1 VNVQAFQELKRVL
14 QTVPEA
20 EFSLLDWNRC
30 ACGHATRDSWFREQG
45 FTTCCDFVKAAAFFE
60 IPRYQAEELF
70 SAPYRAAVTPA
81 MVVRDI
87 DRLLPGTL
95 RKTVVV
101 ETERHARR
109 QDVINE
115 LLARANRAA
124 QKAKRVTIAL
134 VSVFF

>member
-1 VNVQAFQELKRVL
+1 
-14 QTVPEA
+14 
-20 EFSLLDWNRC
+20 
-30 ACGHATRDSWFREQG
+30 
-45 FTTCCDFVKAAAFFE
+45 
-60 IPRYQAEELF
+60 
-70 SAPYRAAVTPA
+70 
-81 MVVRDI
+81 MVIRDI
-87 DRLLPGTL
+87 DRLLPGEL
-95 RKTVVV
+95 RNTDVV